1 VPALRVTPLLHST
14 SGWLRASAAGSE
26 LRGKRHAKFAGCGI
40 RSADTSTLR
49 RRAVVSL
56 VTGRRKPADREI
68 EGRSESPAVASF
80 CLGFPATDLL
90 FSGVHTHTHV
100 SVSRCIDQVRGVPA
114 CSTSLYAQT
123 CVTFT
128 VDSASWRNDPWV
140 YVDGVSF
147 VRFCGSERGS
157 HTVKTRE

>member
-1 VPALRVTPLLHST
+1 MPALRVTPLLHST

-90 FSGVHTHTHV
+90 FSGVHTHTHTFP
-100 SVSRCIDQVRGVPA
+100 CRGALIRYGA
-114 CSTSLYAQT
+114 CRLAALLCTLRRALRLQLIQRLGGT
-123 CVTFT
+123 TRGFMWT
-128 VDSASWRNDPWV
+128 V
-140 YVDGVSF
+140 
-147 VRFCGSERGS
+147 
-157 HTVKTRE
+157 